1 MNNILAYTSHTTTHS
16 GGIPL
21 WALLLIYLGIFL
33 VCYLIPAY
41 FTFRVAKKLSVPDP
55 WMAWIPIIQYYL
67 VWKMTER
74 SQAEVIVAL
83 VCGVLSCLAIVTVVF
98 LCIWWA
104 EIAKRMGKSGVVG
117 AFAGLSSLLI
127 GIPFLGVIASGKP
140 DWNYIQAQRAQNV
153 PPGYYY
159 PQPGQYP
166 PGQYPPPGYP
176 PQAGYY
182 PPQPGQPQASQ
193 PEQQA
198 PQAWPPQQYYQPPPA
213 KGGRE
218 LDKATIAII
227 ISVIGIVYSF
237 PPLVFPIVAIY
248 LSRKARAEI
257 LSGKATGDLGY
268 TKIAFVLGIVGII
281 VSLGMIAYFVWIFAY
296 LLPNLPG
303 LH

>member
-1 MNNILAYTSHTTTHS
+1 MPATSMNNILAYTSHTTTHS

-159 PQPGQYP
+159 PQPGTISSRGSTHRLDILP
-166 PGQYPPPGYP
+166 RPDITRR
-176 PQAGYY
+176 
-182 PPQPGQPQASQ
+182 SQ
-193 PEQQA
+193 
-198 PQAWPPQQYYQPPPA
+198 
-213 KGGRE
+213 GSRR
-218 LDKATIAII
+218 L
-227 ISVIGIVYSF
+227 
-237 PPLVFPIVAIY
+237 
-248 LSRKARAEI
+248 LSRSNRLRRHGRRNSITSLSRQRGAE
-257 LSGKATGDLGY
+257 T
-268 TKIAFVLGIVGII
+268 
-281 VSLGMIAYFVWIFAY
+281 WIRRP
-296 LLPNLPG
+296 L
-303 LH
+303 